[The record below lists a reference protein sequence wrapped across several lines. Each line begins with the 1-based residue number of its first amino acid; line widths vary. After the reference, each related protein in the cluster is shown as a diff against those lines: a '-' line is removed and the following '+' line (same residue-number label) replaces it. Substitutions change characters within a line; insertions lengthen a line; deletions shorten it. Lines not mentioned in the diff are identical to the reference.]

1 MGYNAA
7 GKRLWDCITEKY
19 VILLVTI
26 FKNAIIVCP
35 KGGLHEP
42 VTISCSVGKN
52 FVVNM
57 LIIVL
62 IQHQLIYVKT

>member
-7 GKRLWDCITEKY
+7 RKRLWDCITEKY
-19 VILLVTI
+19 AILPVTI

-35 KGGLHEP
+35 KGGLQER
-42 VTISCSVGKN
+42 VAISCSVGKN
-52 FVVNM
+52 FAVNT

-62 IQHQLIYVKT
+62 IRHLLINVKI